1 MGLDCEK
8 LQPVDHRRRCI
19 LVENFGRGITLAT
32 CYNPDYGLVENG
44 EGATT
49 GVWEGQHL
57 LGAPA
62 LQLPYASAGRG
73 AKKRDRHFL
82 QSRFVQKFG

>member
-19 LVENFGRGITLAT
+19 LVENFGQRITLAT
-32 CYNPDYGLVENG
+32 RYNPDYGLVENG
-44 EGATT
+44 EGAITR
-49 GVWEGQHL
+49 VWEGQHL

-62 LQLPYASAGRG
+62 PPATLCIGWEGR
-73 AKKRDRHFL
+73 
-82 QSRFVQKFG
+82 